1 MTNSHAA
8 IFTGGDPPHPAMRHV
23 LATHSLI
30 IAADGGFE
38 HAVATGHAPHI
49 LIGDMDSV
57 SARHLE
63 EAEAFGI
70 EVIRHPVDKDK
81 TDTELALE
89 LALERGKVM
98 LTVVSGGGDRLDHI
112 LGFLHS
118 VAPHASEE
126 VHVELWIG
134 AARVDIVPAGSW
146 RHVVVGEE
154 MLVSLIPL
162 GGPARGVTTERLKWE
177 LQGDTLEAFSSRGVS
192 NVPLDDTFN
201 VTLDEGVL
209 AVIQPYFLNSTA
221 LVSPTGGVN

>member
-8 IFTGGDPPHPAMRHV
+8 IFTGGNPPHPAMRHV

-38 HAVATGHAPHI
+38 HALSVGHSPHV
-49 LIGDMDSV
+49 LIGDMDSI

-70 EVIRHPVDKDK
+70 EVIRHPVHKDQ
-81 TDTELALE
+81 TDTELAVR

-98 LTVVSGGGDRLDHI
+98 LPVVSGGGDRLDHI
-112 LGFLHS
+112 LGMLHS
-118 VAPHASEE
+118 VAPLASED

-134 AARVDIVPAGSW
+134 AAHVEIVPAGSW
-146 RHVVVGEE
+146 RTIVVGEE
-154 MLVSLIPL
+154 PLVSLIPL
-162 GGPARGVTTERLKWE
+162 GGPARGVVTERMNWE
-177 LQGDTLEAFSSRGVS
+177 MDGGTLEVFSSRGVS

-201 VTLDEGVL
+201 VTLAEGVL
-209 AVIQPYFLNSTA
+209 AVIQPYFLNPTA
-221 LVSPTGGVN
+221 FIPDTGGLN

>member
-8 IFTGGDPPHPAMRHV
+8 IFTGGDPPHPAMRHT
-23 LATHSLI
+23 LAAHSLI

-38 HAVATGHAPHI
+38 HAVAAGHSPQI
-49 LIGDMDSV
+49 LIGDMDSI

-70 EVIRHPVDKDK
+70 EVIRHPVDKDR

-89 LALERGKVM
+89 LALERGRAM
-98 LTVVSGGGDRLDHI
+98 LTVVSGGGDRLDHV

-118 VAPHASEE
+118 VAALASAE
-126 VHVELWIG
+126 VHVGLWIG
-134 AARVDIVPAGSW
+134 AARVDIVPAGS
-146 RHVVVGEE
+146 RRRVVVGEE
-154 MLVSLIPL
+154 MLASLIPL

-177 LQGDTLEAFSSRGVS
+177 LRGETLGAFSSRGVS
-192 NVPLDDTFN
+192 NVALDDTFD

-221 LVSPTGGVN
+221 LVSPAGGLN